1 MRIQTQEHIDR
12 RRKALKAYWSR
23 YRDRLKVVALG
34 NTPRSVLCIDIMDR
48 KRPGYD
54 GMARANR
61 GVMSVPRPTTI
72 YKLWIFLHEC
82 FHMSGFDP
90 YRQYHY
96 DEYLAEQ
103 FARDIIEVAGLR
115 VPLWLELQS
124 RWYINALIKVDE
136 VQGQFI
142 DPAAAEYA
150 GYEPKPYRRLC
161 AEEVEQRFQE
171 KANALA
177 SLPRLTKSEI
187 KHITAVRKCYTEV
200 GH

>member
-1 MRIQTQEHIDR
+1 M
-12 RRKALKAYWSR
+12 
-23 YRDRLKVVALG
+23 ALG

-103 FARDIIEVAGLR
+103 FARDTIDEAGLQA
-115 VPLWLELQS
+115 PAWLLLQS
-124 RWYINALIKVDE
+124 AGYIKALIKVDE
-136 VQGQFI
+136 AQGQFI

-150 GYEPKPYRRLC
+150 GYEAKPYSRLSI
-161 AEEVEQRFQE
+161 EEANQRFQE
-171 KANALA
+171 KEKALA
-177 SLPRLTKSEI
+177 DGPGLTESELE
-187 KHITAVRKCYTEV
+187 HVTAVRECYAKA
-200 GH
+200 GR